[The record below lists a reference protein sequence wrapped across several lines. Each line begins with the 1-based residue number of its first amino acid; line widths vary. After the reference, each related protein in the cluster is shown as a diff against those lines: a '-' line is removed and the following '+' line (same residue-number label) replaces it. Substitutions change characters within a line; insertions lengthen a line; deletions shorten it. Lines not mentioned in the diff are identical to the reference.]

1 VIVLMIESK
10 RYIAN
15 LGDSKAVLSQRGR
28 VSFVTRDHKASDPF
42 EQKRITEMG
51 GQVLNGRIS
60 DKLSVSRALG
70 DSNLSP
76 YVSAVPDIFEQPISR
91 YDEFMILASDGIW
104 DVLTP
109 DDAVN
114 IIVSKQK
121 KSVSFVAMS
130 SPPCSPSPSHNSLGH
145 FFLELFGS

>member
-1 VIVLMIESK
+1 VIVLMIENK

-28 VSFVTRDHKASDPF
+28 AAFATQDHKASDPI
-42 EQKRITEMG
+42 EQKRITDLG
-51 GQVLNGRIS
+51 GQVTNGRIN
-60 DKLSVSRALG
+60 DKLSVARALG

-76 YVSAVPDIFEQPISR
+76 YVSAVPDVFEQVISR

-114 IIVSKQK
+114 IIVSRQK
-121 KSVSFVAMS
+121 KSVSSCPTLFS
-130 SPPCSPSPSHNSLGH
+130 YLFLSL
-145 FFLELFGS
+145 FFSRATTRILT